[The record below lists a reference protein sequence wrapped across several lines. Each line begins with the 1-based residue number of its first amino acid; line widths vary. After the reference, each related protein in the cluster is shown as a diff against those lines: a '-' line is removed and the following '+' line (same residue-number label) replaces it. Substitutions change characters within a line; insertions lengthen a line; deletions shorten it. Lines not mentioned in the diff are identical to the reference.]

1 MPGTSYSSSSQN
13 TWFTACSRDTQ
24 EIVTERQNSY
34 FPSKA
39 MTIQFR
45 SGWGGILK
53 LRTPKQEESF
63 MTKKKIFSSLVFP
76 RPKVGIQSIRSRFEL
91 SESISIR
98 HKIVDIIF
106 EAQKN
111 CANLSSLFSLNKIMA
126 LTMMK
131 LQRSQS
137 DSRWY
142 IGNFCQSKFQARN
155 IYRHVN

>member
-1 MPGTSYSSSSQN
+1 
-13 TWFTACSRDTQ
+13 
-24 EIVTERQNSY
+24 
-34 FPSKA
+34 
-39 MTIQFR
+39 
-45 SGWGGILK
+45 
-53 LRTPKQEESF
+53 

-76 RPKVGIQSIRSRFEL
+76 RPKVGIQSIRSGFEL

-111 CANLSSLFSLNKIMA
+111 CANLSPFSSLNKIMA

-137 DSRWY
+137 GSRWY
-142 IGNFCQSKFQARN
+142 IGNFC
-155 IYRHVN
+155 

>member
-13 TWFTACSRDTQ
+13 TWFTAYSRDTQ
-24 EIVTERQNSY
+24 ETVTERLNSY

-53 LRTPKQEESF
+53 LRTPNQEESF

-76 RPKVGIQSIRSRFEL
+76 RRKVRIKSIRSGFEL
-91 SESISIR
+91 SESIPIR
-98 HKIVDIIF
+98 HKIVNIIF

-111 CANLSSLFSLNKIMA
+111 CANLSSSSSLNKIMA
-126 LTMMK
+126 LTVMK

-137 DSRWY
+137 GSRWY
-142 IGNFCQSKFQARN
+142 IENFCQSKFQARN

>member
-1 MPGTSYSSSSQN
+1 
-13 TWFTACSRDTQ
+13 
-24 EIVTERQNSY
+24 
-34 FPSKA
+34 
-39 MTIQFR
+39 
-45 SGWGGILK
+45 
-53 LRTPKQEESF
+53 

-111 CANLSSLFSLNKIMA
+111 CANLSPLSSLNKIMA
-126 LTMMK
+126 LTVMK

-142 IGNFCQSKFQARN
+142 IGNFC
-155 IYRHVN
+155 